1 MENGQLIAF
10 LQKQRDEDKDIE
22 EKRHLEVLKQIKEN
36 RESVTQKIN
45 AQCLETEIKFK
56 KHDKYHD
63 ENEHKWG
70 VFKFIK
76 DNTVKVVIVAFT
88 LGTVLAG
95 TVSLTYKDVLKG
107 LINLAK

>member
-1 MENGQLIAF
+1 M
-10 LQKQRDEDKDIE
+10 
-22 EKRHLEVLKQIKEN
+22 
-36 RESVTQKIN
+36 QKIDN
-45 AQCLETEIKFK
+45 DCFETDIRFK
-56 KHDKYHD
+56 KHDKYHID
-63 ENEHKWG
+63 NEHKWG
-70 VFKFIK
+70 VFKFLK